1 MSAIKPPHKRI
12 NRITKG
18 IGTVSTISKAP
29 RMPRG
34 LSDRAQNAWRA
45 YWSGPAAAATEQ
57 VDAEVALRWIADL
70 NRYLSLINA
79 ADAKP
84 LVTGSTGQL
93 RANPLYEVAL
103 KVQAQVNAAE
113 RRLGIG
119 VLDRLHL
126 GLALTEGAKSLAEL
140 NREAITN
147 AEDPRASFTVVADIG
162 PGTA

>member
-1 MSAIKPPHKRI
+1 VSAIKSPGRRI

-18 IGTVSTISKAP
+18 VGVVSTTGKAP

-34 LSDRAQNAWRA
+34 LCDRAQNAWRA
-45 YWSGPAAAATEQ
+45 YWSGPASGAAEP
-57 VDAEVALRWIADL
+57 VDAEVALRWITDL

-84 LVTGSTGQL
+84 LVTGSQGQL
-93 RANPLYEVAL
+93 RANPLYDVAL
-103 KVQAQVNAAE
+103 KVQAAVNTAE

-126 GLALTEGAKSLAEL
+126 GLVFTEGAKSLAEL
-140 NREAITN
+140 NREAISN
-147 AEDPRASFTVVADIG
+147 ADDPRAAFTVVAGDG
-162 PGTA
+162 S

>member
-1 MSAIKPPHKRI
+1 VSAIKPPHKRI
-12 NRITKG
+12 NRITNG
-18 IGTVSTISKAP
+18 IGTVSTIGKAP

-34 LSDRAQNAWRA
+34 LCDRAQTAWKA
-45 YWSGPAAAATEQ
+45 YWSGPAAAAAEE
-57 VDAEVALRWIADL
+57 VDHEVALRWIADL
-70 NRYLSLINA
+70 NRYLSLINT

-84 LVTGSTGQL
+84 MVVGSTGQL

-103 KVQAQVNAAE
+103 KVQAAVNAAE

-126 GLALTEGAKSLAEL
+126 GLAFTEGAKSLAEL

-147 AEDPRASFTVVADIG
+147 AEDPRAALGLVADIG
-162 PGTA
+162 PETA